1 MKRRIYLHM
10 KSPSEARELFLS
22 RFEVKNLPAREEI
35 PTVAARGR
43 VTAAPVWA
51 RWSSPAAHQA
61 AMDGFAVA
69 AASTYGAR
77 PESPRL
83 LAMGR
88 EAHPINTGH
97 LMPPGTDA
105 VIMVENVADPEAD
118 PITVEAPVF
127 PWHNVRRVG
136 EDLVAGE
143 MVLPEGVAIT
153 PWAQGAMLA
162 AGVTRVLVRRRP
174 KVIIIPTGS
183 EMRPVSVLGPAPPP
197 DCLVEFNSVILSGM
211 VEEAGGVAE
220 VWPIVPDVPAALTEV
235 VERAVAAGDVVLI
248 NAGSSAGSEDY
259 TYQAVAA
266 LGEVLV
272 HGVAM
277 MPGKPTLLGVVA
289 GKPVIGN
296 PGYPVSAVLSFEEF
310 AEPLIAGMA
319 GRRPAPRP
327 GIEVYPAQNL
337 PSKPGLTEYIRVT
350 LGRVG
355 GRVMATPLPRGAG
368 TITSLV
374 RADGLLKIPALSEGL
389 EEDRPVTAEL
399 LVPLEDI
406 EGTLVVLGSH
416 DNTLDLLATLLRRRD
431 RQLRLSS
438 GHVGSLGGLMALR
451 QSRAHLGGSHLYHP
465 ETNSYNVPYIQK
477 YLADM
482 PLKLIN
488 LAWRQQGFM
497 VLPDN
502 PNDIRTVA
510 DLTRP
515 GVRFINRQRGAGTRL
530 LLDYLLKEEG
540 IDPASVQGYDRE
552 EYTHMAVA
560 ANVKSGTA
568 DVGLGILAA
577 ARALGLDFIPLTPER
592 YDLVVP
598 ESTFEDPRFQE
609 LLAVI
614 RSPEFKTAA
623 EALGGYDLRD
633 CGRIVW
639 EQKAS

>member
-10 KSPSEARELFLS
+10 KSPNEARELFLS
-22 RFEVKNLPAREEI
+22 RFDVKNMLVPEEI
-35 PTVAARGR
+35 ATVAARTR

-51 RWSSPAAHQA
+51 RWSSPPAHQA

-69 AASTYGAR
+69 ASSTYGAR

-83 LAMGR
+83 LALGK
-88 EAHPINTGH
+88 EAYPVNTGH
-97 LMPPGTDA
+97 LMPVGTDA
-105 VIMVENVADPEAD
+105 VIMVENVPDPEAD

-143 MVLPEGVAIT
+143 MVIPEGVEIT

-162 AGVTRVLVRRRP
+162 GGVTRVLVRRQP

-183 EMRPVSVLGPAPPP
+183 DLMSVTVLGSEPPP
-197 DCLVEFNSVILSGM
+197 NFLVEFNSVILSGL
-211 VEEAGGVAE
+211 VEETGGLPE
-220 VWPIVPDVPAALTEV
+220 VWSITPDDPEALTEV
-235 VERAVAAGDVVLI
+235 LRRALAAGDVVLI

-277 MPGKPTLLGVVA
+277 MPGKPTLLGVVE

-310 AEPLIAGMA
+310 AAPLIAGMA
-319 GRRPAPRP
+319 GRQLVPRP
-327 GIEVYPAQNL
+327 TLTVQPSQNL
-337 PSKPGLTEYIRVT
+337 PSKPGLTEFIRVT

-355 GRVMATPLPRGAG
+355 DRVMATPLPRGAG

-374 RADGLLKIPALSEGL
+374 RADGILKIPTLSEGL

-399 LVPLEDI
+399 LVPPEDI

-416 DNTLDLLATLLRRRD
+416 DNTLDLLATLLRRRNP
-431 RQLRLSS
+431 RLRLSS

-451 QSRAHLGGSHLYHP
+451 QGRAHLGGSHLYDP
-465 ETNSYNVPYIQK
+465 ETNSYNVPFIQK
-477 YLADM
+477 HLAGM

-488 LAWRQQGFM
+488 LAWRQQGFI

-502 PNDIRTVA
+502 PLNIRQVA
-510 DLTRP
+510 DLTRS

-530 LLDYLLKEEG
+530 LLDFLLQQKG
-540 IDPASVQGYDRE
+540 IAPASIQGYDRE

-598 ESTFEDPRFQE
+598 LATFEDQRFQE
-609 LLAVI
+609 LLEVI
-614 RSPEFKTAA
+614 RSPEFHTAA
-623 EALGGYDLRD
+623 EALGGYDLKD
-633 CGRIVW
+633 CGKILW
-639 EQKAS
+639 EQ

>member
-327 GIEVYPAQNL
+327 GIEVYPAHNL

-540 IDPASVQGYDRE
+540 IDPATVQGYDRE

>member
-1 MKRRIYLHM
+1 M
-10 KSPSEARELFLS
+10 KSPAEARELFLS
-22 RFEVKNLPAREEI
+22 RFDTNNMLAPVEI
-35 PTVAARGR
+35 PTVTARGR

-69 AASTYGAR
+69 AADTYGAR

-83 LAMGR
+83 LAVGQQ
-88 EAHPINTGH
+88 AHPINTGH

-105 VIMVENVADPEAD
+105 VIMVENVPDPEAD
-118 PITVEAPVF
+118 PLTIEAPVF

-143 MVLPEGVAIT
+143 MVLPEGVEIT

-162 AGVTRVLVRRRP
+162 AGVINVMVRRRP
-174 KVIIIPTGS
+174 RVVIIPTGS
-183 EMRPVSVLGPAPPP
+183 ELIPANVLGAEPPP
-197 DCLVEFNSVILSGM
+197 EILVEFNSVILAGL
-211 VEEAGGVAE
+211 VEEAGGLPE
-220 VWPIVPDVPAALTEV
+220 VWPITPDDPTNLAEV
-235 VERAVAAGDVVLI
+235 VKRAVAAADVVLV

-259 TYQAVAA
+259 TYQAVSA

-310 AEPLIAGMA
+310 AAPLIAGMA
-319 GRRPAPRP
+319 GQRLTSRPTLTVQPS
-327 GIEVYPAQNL
+327 QNL
-337 PSKPGLTEYIRVT
+337 PSKSGLTEYIRVT

-355 GRVMATPLPRGAG
+355 DRVMATPLPRGAG
-368 TITSLV
+368 TVTSLV
-374 RADGLLKIPALSEGL
+374 RADGMLKIPALSEGL
-389 EEDRPVTAEL
+389 EEDRPVNAEL

-416 DNTLDLLATLLRRRD
+416 DNTLDLLATLLRRRNP
-431 RQLRLSS
+431 RLRLSS

-451 QSRAHLGGSHLYHP
+451 QGRAHLGGSHLYDP

-477 YLADM
+477 HL
-482 PLKLIN
+482 PGLSLKLIN

-502 PNDIRTVA
+502 PLNILRVA
-510 DLTRP
+510 DLTRKE
-515 GVRFINRQRGAGTRL
+515 VRFINRQRGAGTRL

-540 IDPASVQGYDRE
+540 IDPAAVQGYDRE

-598 ESTFEDPRFQE
+598 QTTYDDHRFQE
-609 LLAVI
+609 LLETV
-614 RSPEFKTAA
+614 RSPEFHRAA
-623 EALGGYDLRD
+623 EALGGYDLKD
-633 CGRIVW
+633 CGKLMW
-639 EQKAS
+639 EQ

>member
-10 KSPSEARELFLS
+10 KSPAEARELFLS
-22 RFEVKNLPAREEI
+22 RFDTNNMLAPVEI
-35 PTVAARGR
+35 PTVTARGR

-69 AASTYGAR
+69 AADTYGAR

-83 LAMGR
+83 LAVGQQ
-88 EAHPINTGH
+88 AHPINTGH

-105 VIMVENVADPEAD
+105 VIMVENVPDPEAD
-118 PITVEAPVF
+118 PLTIEAPVF

-143 MVLPEGVAIT
+143 MMLPEGVEIT

-162 AGVTRVLVRRRP
+162 AGVINVMVRRRP
-174 KVIIIPTGS
+174 RVVIIPTGS
-183 EMRPVSVLGPAPPP
+183 ELIPANVLGAEPPP
-197 DCLVEFNSVILSGM
+197 EILVEFNSVILAGL
-211 VEEAGGVAE
+211 VEEAGGLPE
-220 VWPIVPDVPAALTEV
+220 VWPITPDDPTNLAEV
-235 VERAVAAGDVVLI
+235 VKRAVAAADVVLV

-259 TYQAVAA
+259 TYQAVSA

-310 AEPLIAGMA
+310 AAPLIAGMA
-319 GRRPAPRP
+319 GQRLTSRPTLTVQPS
-327 GIEVYPAQNL
+327 QNL
-337 PSKPGLTEYIRVT
+337 PSKSGLTEYIRVT

-355 GRVMATPLPRGAG
+355 DRVMATPLPRGAG
-368 TITSLV
+368 TVTSLV
-374 RADGLLKIPALSEGL
+374 RADGMLKIPALSEGL
-389 EEDRPVTAEL
+389 EEDRPVNAEL

-416 DNTLDLLATLLRRRD
+416 DNTLDLLATLLRRRNP
-431 RQLRLSS
+431 RLRLSS

-451 QSRAHLGGSHLYHP
+451 QGRAHLGGSHLYDP

-477 YLADM
+477 HL
-482 PLKLIN
+482 PGLSLKLIN

-502 PNDIRTVA
+502 PLNILRVA
-510 DLTRP
+510 DLTRKE
-515 GVRFINRQRGAGTRL
+515 VRFINRQRGAGTRL

-540 IDPASVQGYDRE
+540 IDPAAVQGYDRE

-598 ESTFEDPRFQE
+598 QTTYDDPRFQE
-609 LLAVI
+609 LLETV
-614 RSPEFKTAA
+614 RSPEFHRAA
-623 EALGGYDLRD
+623 EALGGYDLKD
-633 CGRIVW
+633 CGKLMW
-639 EQKAS
+639 EQ